1 MKGSHTDEVLTAFI
15 DYCYFQDV
23 HCVSNTFRSQVYIKP
38 KPPHTTSRDLDA
50 DRWHLGISVTGL
62 FVFAASV
69 KPRTRSA
76 TSGPEDHLVLGRALR
91 FELLIAKL
99 CCLAGAVSLCRVRRV
114 CLSRIT

>member
-1 MKGSHTDEVLTAFI
+1 MVML
-15 DYCYFQDV
+15 
-23 HCVSNTFRSQVYIKP
+23 
-38 KPPHTTSRDLDA
+38 DLDA

-76 TSGPEDHLVLGRALR
+76 TSGPEDHVVFGRALR

-99 CCLAGAVSLCRVRRV
+99 CCSVGAVSLCRVRRV
-114 CLSRIT
+114 CLSRITLGFIRGQPAEYGRVPICLVRCATISALAQFFCAQRL